1 MVLLDYNGATV
12 DWTDG
17 EWARIREIKDAPG
30 WRPRRGDG
38 VGMAKIGHS
47 VKLPPLLLERAKEYA
62 AQKNISFAGLV
73 EVLLKTIVE

>member
-1 MVLLDYNGATV
+1 MVSLDYNGATV

-30 WRPRRGDG
+30 WKPRQGDS
-38 VGMAKIGHS
+38 VRMAKMQYS
-47 VKLPPLLLERAKEYA
+47 VNLHPLLLEKAKKYA
-62 AQKNISFAGLV
+62 AQKDISFAGLV